1 MDNNLIS
8 EFYVSANEY
17 CKMLEYTSDYD
28 KDNFLSTAQKIA
40 SLVYLKASL
49 LPKSEE
55 FFEGE
60 LEQFVQE
67 EDWIYIKNNVS
78 DVLESSDVLIE
89 VSLPEGIDPDN
100 TEDMRLS
107 DVFADVYQDLKNFVS
122 FYEIAKQQDLKYA
135 LYDCIN
141 NFEQLWGQKLL
152 SILITIHNILYNN
165 LLASIDN
172 NNFFNKDAD
181 TSDWLI
187 SQKFN
192 S

>member
-1 MDNNLIS
+1 MDNKLIS
-8 EFYVSANEY
+8 EFYVSASEY
-17 CKMLEYTSDYD
+17 CKILEYTSDYN
-28 KDNFLSTAQKIA
+28 KNSFLSTVQKVS

-49 LPKSEE
+49 LPKSDE

-67 EDWIYIKNNVS
+67 EDWIYIKNNVAN
-78 DVLESSDVLIE
+78 VLESADVLIE

-122 FYEIAKQQDLKYA
+122 FYEIAKPEDLKYA
-135 LYDCIN
+135 ISDCIE
-141 NFEQLWGQKLL
+141 NFEQIWGQKLL
-152 SILITIHNILYNN
+152 AILMTIHNMLYNN
-165 LLASIDN
+165 LLANNEDN
-172 NNFFNKDAD
+172 DFNQDVN

-187 SQKFN
+187 SQKFEN
-192 S
+192 